1 MRTRR
6 VLLASFAALTIFSV
20 IAFAKQNAPPPLPP
34 ELMQAKTIY
43 VQNFN
48 ATRKDLRECND
59 EFSKWGQFRVVS
71 DPKDA
76 DIIIRIRHSVG
87 NGGLRV
93 TGTSV
98 SSTISFIVT
107 IDVMKEPSGGILW
120 SDWRGDQGFTSGAK
134 NVMKALRKHF
144 EEQEKAEGKA
154 R

>member
-1 MRTRR
+1 MRTLR
-6 VLLASFAALTIFSV
+6 VLLSFVALTLFPVS
-20 IAFAKQNAPPPLPP
+20 AFAKQHAPLPP

-59 EFSKWGQFRVVS
+59 ELSKWGQFRVVS

-76 DIIIRIRHSVG
+76 DIIIRIRHNIG
-87 NGGLRV
+87 DGGLRV
-93 TGTSV
+93 TSTSV

-107 IDVMKEPSGGILW
+107 IDVMKEPSAGILW
-120 SDWRGDQGFTSGAK
+120 SDWRGDQGFSSGAK

-154 R
+154 K

>member
-20 IAFAKQNAPPPLPP
+20 SAFAKQNAPPPLPP

-59 EFSKWGQFRVVS
+59 ELSKWGQFRVVS

-76 DIIIRIRHSVG
+76 DIIIRIRRTFG

-93 TGTSV
+93 TSTSV
-98 SSTISFIVT
+98 SSTISSSVI
-107 IDVMKEPSGGILW
+107 IDVMKEPSAGILW
-120 SDWRGDQGFTSGAK
+120 SDWRADQGFRSGV
-134 NVMKALRKHF
+134 NIVMKALRKHF